1 MCLFLELHFLH
12 SISHILQIISHIAY
26 STFHIFNYNS
36 FCIIYI
42 PQIICLLHHV
52 SHISCSMHSIFNT
65 SFLIFRDF
73 ASHISYHT
81 YFERLTS
88 PRFSHWDTNIRLT
101 PYSYSLYFSNSILTY
116 THKILVRKY
125 FCRIFSYDR
134 LSNINKI
141 KIKLFF
147 MHVKINVFTVEFI
160 LYVFGT
166 KICLFYLYFYYSLYN
181 TRCNICF

>member
-1 MCLFLELHFLH
+1 MYIFLNKKKQDFTSKCMCFVFHVQKIIFLHLSHVLYPIIYMIYLTSYVPRNNNVSKYCTKSSSHIMCFFLELHFLH

-73 ASHISYHT
+73 ASHISCHT
-81 YFERLTS
+81 YFKRL
-88 PRFSHWDTNIRLT
+88 I
-101 PYSYSLYFSNSILTY
+101 
-116 THKILVRKY
+116 
-125 FCRIFSYDR
+125 
-134 LSNINKI
+134 
-141 KIKLFF
+141 
-147 MHVKINVFTVEFI
+147 
-160 LYVFGT
+160 
-166 KICLFYLYFYYSLYN
+166 
-181 TRCNICF
+181 